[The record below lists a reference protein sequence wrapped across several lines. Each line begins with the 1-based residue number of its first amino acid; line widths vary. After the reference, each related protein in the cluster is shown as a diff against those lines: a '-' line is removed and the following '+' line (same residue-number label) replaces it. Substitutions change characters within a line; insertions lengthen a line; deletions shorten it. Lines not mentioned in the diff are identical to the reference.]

1 MGDENVIKTSRGPP
15 DIENGK
21 SWEHA
26 QLAGM
31 AGAALS
37 GSLLG
42 AIISFTVNCT
52 LVEISVNAFFAVY
65 FGVLFCVIAGWMIWR
80 VYTGEHPRPILL
92 GTYSSLVMLAGL
104 LCFALE
110 SNWVINMSASAKVP
124 LYSIL
129 GIAVTFALLFS
140 IIDLVNFCHGS
151 CISTPGRALVETETQ
166 VLLIVATATLMGF
179 LFGLVFGLMDVE
191 DKQFGELREA
201 LTHEQRLC
209 YPIGIIVSA
218 AAAAANQY
226 LREKNSQ
233 EYKYESLR
241 KDDVLDDEDF

>member
-110 SNWVINMSASAKVP
+110 SNWVINMSASAKVGDLSFVSEGNFCGVATNYSACLSPRTIETSTGWGYSAVP

-166 VLLIVATATLMGF
+166 VHYA
-179 LFGLVFGLMDVE
+179 
-191 DKQFGELREA
+191 
-201 LTHEQRLC
+201 H
-209 YPIGIIVSA
+209 
-218 AAAAANQY
+218 
-226 LREKNSQ
+226 
-233 EYKYESLR
+233 
-241 KDDVLDDEDF
+241 